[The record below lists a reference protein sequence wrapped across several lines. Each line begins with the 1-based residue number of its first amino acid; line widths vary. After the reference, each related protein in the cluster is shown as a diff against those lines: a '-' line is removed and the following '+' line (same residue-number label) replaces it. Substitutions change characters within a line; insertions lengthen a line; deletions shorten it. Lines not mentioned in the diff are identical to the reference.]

1 MSVVSAARGA
11 ASPRR
16 TSPILARMLLTAVA
30 LAGPPRL
37 GAPGDRL
44 GLR

>member
-1 MSVVSAARGA
+1 MNVISAARGA

-16 TSPILARMLLTAVA
+16 TSPTPAKMLLTAVA

-44 GLR
+44 ALR